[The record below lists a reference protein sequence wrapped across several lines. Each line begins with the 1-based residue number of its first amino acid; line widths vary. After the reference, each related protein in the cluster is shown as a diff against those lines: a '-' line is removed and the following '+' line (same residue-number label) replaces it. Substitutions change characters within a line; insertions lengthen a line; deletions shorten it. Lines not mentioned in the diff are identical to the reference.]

1 VTGRQRIANILKPI
15 AASAIFVALVIYFTY
30 HFNNRTELGLFIS
43 SPFNMSTENHPAYN
57 LYLPALLIFMVG
69 IYLKNFNRAFMR
81 KCSLR
86 AVFTMGILASYMK
99 SIGSMFYYRGYADYG
114 ISLGTSIITLA
125 FFAAF
130 VISLEVYIENK
141 EHVEHLYGRFLFS
154 ILTVLLI
161 LLSIF
166 IFLSY
171 FASSS
176 LVVHLMGLT
185 SFLLLF
191 IPYYERANIMKEM
204 RKGKD
209 GVKAIR
215 TRLKQGTES
224 LSANG
229 RPNRKRA
236 PNMAVSMG

>member
-1 VTGRQRIANILKPI
+1 MTGRQRIVNMLKPI
-15 AASAIFVALVIYFTY
+15 GASAIFVALVIYFTY
-30 HFNNRTELGLFIS
+30 YFHNTTELGLFIS
-43 SPFNMSTENHPAYN
+43 SPFNMSTENYPAYN

-86 AVFTMGILASYMK
+86 AVFIMGILASYMK
-99 SIGSMFYYRGYADYG
+99 SIGSMLYYKGYADFG

-130 VISLEVYIENK
+130 IISLEVYIENK
-141 EHVEHLYGRFLFS
+141 EHVEHMYGRFLFS

-191 IPYYERANIMKEM
+191 IPYYERANIMKEI
-204 RKGKD
+204 RKEDKNPKKFPKFKKLPF
-209 GVKAIR
+209 VSKLIHFP
-215 TRLKQGTES
+215 S
-224 LSANG
+224 LF
-229 RPNRKRA
+229 
-236 PNMAVSMG
+236 